1 MPTVF
6 VPFNSSSGI
15 TTTDLNSTL
24 SIEKGGTGKTT
35 AADAINAL
43 LPAQS
48 RSVGKFLHTNGKE
61 VSWQTPGSFGTVT
74 SVDVSGGMTGLNFNG
89 GPVTIAGTITMGG
102 VLNVENGGTGQA
114 SFAPGYV
121 KSNGTSFNTSPIISG
136 ADVLG
141 DISGNANNV
150 TGVISI
156 ENGGTGQ
163 SSFDQGYMRVDVT
176 GIISVPGINVDDLQG
191 STLPASVVNS
201 SITSLGNLSSLS
213 ITGATTFGDAYTEKS
228 NVINASATTEFD
240 CALGNMFNVTMAANI
255 TTLTF
260 ANVPPAGRVYSVTLF
275 LTQDATGSR
284 TVTWPSAVKW
294 SEATPPALTTTASK
308 TDVITL
314 VTFTGGI
321 SWFGFVSGVNF

>member
-121 KSNGTSFNTSPIISG
+121 KSNGTAFNTSPIISG

-150 TGVISI
+150 TGVIAI

-176 GIISVPGINVDDLQG
+176 GIISVPGVNVNDLLG
-191 STLPASVVNS
+191 TTLPASIVNS
-201 SITSLGNLSSLS
+201 SLTSLGQLDNLT
-213 ITGATTFGDAYTEKS
+213 IAGTTEFGSAYTEKANNIS
-228 NVINASATTEFD
+228 SSSTTDFD
-240 CALGNMFNVTMAANI
+240 CNLGNMFNVTMTSNI

-260 ANVPPAGRVYSVTLF
+260 SNIPTSGRVYSVTLF

-284 TVTWPSAVKW
+284 TVTWPSSVKW
-294 SEATPPALTTTASK
+294 SEGTSPTLTTAANK

-314 VTFTGGI
+314 VTFTGGTT
-321 SWFGFVSGVNF
+321 WFGFVSGVNF